1 MYASTVPKVSEYN
14 DVIYI
19 NNHDE
24 FSAAD
29 TRHLGGYDENRYN
42 QYNTL

>member
-1 MYASTVPKVSEYN
+1 MYASSVAKVSENN

-24 FSAAD
+24 FSAAE
-29 TRHLGGYDENRYN
+29 TRHLREM
-42 QYNTL
+42 